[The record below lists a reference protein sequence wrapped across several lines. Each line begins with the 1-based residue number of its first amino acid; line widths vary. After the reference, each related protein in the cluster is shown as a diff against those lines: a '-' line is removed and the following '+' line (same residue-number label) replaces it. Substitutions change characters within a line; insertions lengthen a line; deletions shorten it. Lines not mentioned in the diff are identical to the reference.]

1 MGNEIAA
8 NKPEN
13 PSYPQ
18 DVVDK
23 TSRTVDKCITCN
35 KVVTL
40 LVAVGPRCLRRPKT
54 TNRKK
59 KETTKKTKN

>member
-40 LVAVGPRCLRRPKT
+40 LVAVAPGSWLLVVGKY
-54 TNRKK
+54 
-59 KETTKKTKN
+59 KNQ